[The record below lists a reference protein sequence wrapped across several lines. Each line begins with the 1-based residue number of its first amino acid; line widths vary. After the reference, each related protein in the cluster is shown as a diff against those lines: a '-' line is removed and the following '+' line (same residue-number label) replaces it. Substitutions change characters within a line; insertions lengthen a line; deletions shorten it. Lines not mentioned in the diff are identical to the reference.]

1 MRKWPSL
8 LALLGAILLVSP
20 AAQGAPCA
28 GFTDVDDTSPFCVNV
43 EWIRNRGITAGCTS
57 STLYC
62 PTDSVNRLSLAVF
75 LNRLGDSLFPLT
87 CAAGQVMKWDGLQ
100 WTCAN
105 DAIGGGGGG
114 GTVTSVAAGT
124 GLQGSPNPITG
135 AGAINL
141 APAYQLPQACSNG
154 QVPKSNGAGG
164 MGVRHRHGRR
174 RHGDQRHRRNRAHRR
189 HHHRERHHR
198 RQHHGD
204 PGARHRHLCGGIEH
218 PDDQRRR
225 HGGVRDR
232 RHGRWRRCRRV
243 RQRRQHLRDRS
254 GRTGHPRCRAAANL
268 RARIGGNAIRA
279 GRRAVSRFA
288 PDRGWRRAELC
299 DRRRR
304 DGCRRRAWRQRLR
317 RQSHRQP
324 DRELRQHGQWTLRDR
339 RRRPSQQRRCDQYD
353 QRRRK
358 QRGLRRRIDRRWRV
372 SKPRRGIAGDGR
384 RRTSER
390 CGAGLRRHRRRRG
403 EQCGLLRP
411 RRRRVPERRE
421 RPVFGHRRR

>member
-164 MGVRHRHGRR
+164 WACGTDTAGAGTVTSVTAGTGLTGGTITASGTIAVNTTAIQARVTGTCAAGSSIRTINVDGTVVCETDDTGGGAGAGAFVNGGNIFATGQAVLGTLDVVPLQIFVRGSEAMRFEPGVAPYPDSHRIVGGGGQNYATDAGGTVAGGGR
-174 RHGDQRHRRNRAHRR
+174 GGSDCDDSLTGNPTASCANTANGPYATVGGGLANSAAVTSTISGGESNAAFGVGSTVAGGYRNRAGGLQATVAGG
-189 HHHRERHHR
+189 
-198 RQHHGD
+198 RQNAAVQDFAAIAG
-204 PGARHRHLCGGIEH
+204 GAE
-218 PDDQRRR
+218 
-225 HGGVRDR
+225 
-232 RHGRWRRCRRV
+232 
-243 RQRRQHLRDRS
+243 
-254 GRTGHPRCRAAANL
+254 N
-268 RARIGGNAIRA
+268 N
-279 GRRAVSRFA
+279 AVSYA
-288 PDRGWRRAELC
+288 
-299 DRRRR
+299 
-304 DGCRRRAWRQRLR
+304 
-317 RQSHRQP
+317 
-324 DRELRQHGQWTLRDR
+324 
-339 RRRPSQQRRCDQYD
+339 
-353 QRRRK
+353 
-358 QRGLRRRIDRRWRV
+358 
-372 SKPRRGIAGDGR
+372 
-384 RRTSER
+384 
-390 CGAGLRRHRRRRG
+390 
-403 EQCGLLRP
+403 P